1 MDERG
6 ARSGLRI
13 GRNENRDMK
22 GDVAERAWLL
32 QRLQQVPKATQTRI
46 CDGKEGGEADERER
60 TMMSDFVRWRVC
72 SSPSPAPP
80 CLIDVH
86 PHALRAPPLLN

>member
-6 ARSGLRI
+6 ARSGLCI

-22 GDVAERAWLL
+22 EDVAERAWLL

-46 CDGKEGGEADERER
+46 CDGKEGGEADERESENDDER
-60 TMMSDFVRWRVC
+60 FC
-72 SSPSPAPP
+72 PLA
-80 CLIDVH
+80 CL
-86 PHALRAPPLLN
+86 LESLLQRPLV